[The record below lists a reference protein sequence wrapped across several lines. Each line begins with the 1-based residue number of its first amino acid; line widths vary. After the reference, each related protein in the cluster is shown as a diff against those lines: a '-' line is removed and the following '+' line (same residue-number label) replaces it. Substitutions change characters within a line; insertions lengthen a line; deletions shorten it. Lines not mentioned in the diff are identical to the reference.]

1 MKRFNY
7 YLSLMLLLVF
17 TAACSDEF
25 DQPPMVVP
33 VAEHT
38 ANMTIAEFKAK
49 HWQDDRNFID
59 TVTDNEIIHGWITS
73 SDEDGNV
80 YKQIYIS
87 DGTAGLTVSIDQA
100 SLYTK
105 YRIGQEVVIP
115 MQGRYIGKFNGTYCL
130 GIPYWYEAQS
140 VWESNR
146 MPMETWEAMAELN
159 GFPDLSK
166 VDTTLIDL
174 SEIKDVSDPQVLLK
188 YMSRLVRINGVSF
201 EEGGEVYAETNDNN
215 KNTIRVI
222 SDDDGNTLNVSNSQY
237 ASFRAQKL
245 PMGIVD
251 VVGQLSYTASDGFFL
266 ILRSASDVIE
276 KTAGGTKRSPFT
288 VEQAIA
294 GVNTGMRGWFG
305 GYAVGAVA
313 PEVTTVSSNA
323 DIEWKAPTTLDN
335 TIVLADDPECKD
347 YTKCVIVNL
356 PQGSSFREQA
366 NLRNNANVYKT
377 FVKVRGEA
385 VNYMGGTGITC
396 AGSYETYILD
406 VALTEMQEGFESG
419 SIPSTWTNKA
429 VSGGAKWSTYS
440 YNSGGKTITCAQFRL
455 TSTSSQPIESWLI
468 TPKLNLKDARS
479 KIFNFTS
486 EVNNTGNNYIE
497 LYLLNSND
505 PTTATVKVKLNP
517 ILPAQPTGT
526 NYSAWTSSGDI
537 DLLQWSDGNYYIGF
551 CYTAP
556 AGSTN
561 TTWCI
566 DDVTFGMGEPAPAD
580 NRADFESMGDASGQV
595 GNFTSTKGWVATNCY
610 LFEGG
615 PAGCTNPQF
624 EFIGYM
630 TDSHS
635 TYAKAPTLN
644 GKTGNEGKIVSPVI
658 HGGMKKL
665 TFKYGAPY
673 SDKLLS
679 FRVDVKQNGNV
690 VESWTESKSEVVRQT
705 AYTFERTCNVSGDF
719 TIEITNLCPSN
730 SATTNKDRA
739 AIWNMVWDP
748 AN

>member
-429 VSGGAKWSTYS
+429 VSGGAKWSRPS
-440 YNSGGKTITCAQFRL
+440 PVLSSGSPR
-455 TSTSSQPIESWLI
+455 
-468 TPKLNLKDARS
+468 
-479 KIFNFTS
+479 
-486 EVNNTGNNYIE
+486 
-497 LYLLNSND
+497 
-505 PTTATVKVKLNP
+505 
-517 ILPAQPTGT
+517 LPASP
-526 NYSAWTSSGDI
+526 
-537 DLLQWSDGNYYIGF
+537 L
-551 CYTAP
+551 
-556 AGSTN
+556 
-561 TTWCI
+561 
-566 DDVTFGMGEPAPAD
+566 
-580 NRADFESMGDASGQV
+580 
-595 GNFTSTKGWVATNCY
+595 
-610 LFEGG
+610 
-615 PAGCTNPQF
+615 
-624 EFIGYM
+624 
-630 TDSHS
+630 SH
-635 TYAKAPTLN
+635 
-644 GKTGNEGKIVSPVI
+644 G
-658 HGGMKKL
+658 
-665 TFKYGAPY
+665 
-673 SDKLLS
+673 
-679 FRVDVKQNGNV
+679 
-690 VESWTESKSEVVRQT
+690 
-705 AYTFERTCNVSGDF
+705 
-719 TIEITNLCPSN
+719 
-730 SATTNKDRA
+730 
-739 AIWNMVWDP
+739 
-748 AN
+748 